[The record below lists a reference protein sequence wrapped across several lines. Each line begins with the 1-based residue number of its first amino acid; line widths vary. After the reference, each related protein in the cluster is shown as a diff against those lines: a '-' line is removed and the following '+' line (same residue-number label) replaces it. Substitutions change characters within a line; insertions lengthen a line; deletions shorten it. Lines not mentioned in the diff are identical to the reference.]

1 MKWGGGGGRTTF
13 DISHPLVS
21 IIIPVYNREQF
32 ISECLDSALNQ
43 TYQNIEIICIDDG
56 STDNSLKILH
66 EYQNKYPNIIK
77 VIKKKNGGVSSA
89 CNEGI
94 KNMSGDYVKWLGSD
108 DALYSNCIEE
118 FVNYVREL
126 SDPKYIIMSS
136 FDYMD
141 ENSVVYDVFKLP
153 CLDDLDDKNIT
164 TRVLFGYYPIGTG
177 IMFMHKSAFNYC
189 MFDELFLYGEDYDL
203 ILKLLVWHKFKLRII
218 PKSLS
223 KGRKHAM
230 SLQSEILYG
239 DGMKIIL
246 NIRKNI
252 LNSLDKSERLS
263 YNKELKKV
271 LKTMP
276 LRSRFRFIYQNI
288 MNNILGY
295 NNTYKILRF
304 YRKITKR

>member
-1 MKWGGGGGRTTF
+1 MSNEGGGGRRTTF
-13 DISHPLVS
+13 DIPHISF
-21 IIIPVYNREQF
+21 YNNTCNREQF
-32 ISECLDSALNQ
+32 ISECLDSALKQ

-136 FDYMD
+136 FDYME

-164 TRVLFGYYPIGTG
+164 TRVL
-177 IMFMHKSAFNYC
+177 
-189 MFDELFLYGEDYDL
+189 
-203 ILKLLVWHKFKLRII
+203 
-218 PKSLS
+218 
-223 KGRKHAM
+223 
-230 SLQSEILYG
+230 
-239 DGMKIIL
+239 
-246 NIRKNI
+246 
-252 LNSLDKSERLS
+252 LD
-263 YNKELKKV
+263 
-271 LKTMP
+271 T
-276 LRSRFRFIYQNI
+276 IQ
-288 MNNILGY
+288 
-295 NNTYKILRF
+295 
-304 YRKITKR
+304 